1 MKFFFVAEDSL
12 YKIFKTLEKVP
23 KGKTVEI
30 SIDSHHSLFDNEW
43 RGKQI
48 KEILDKRNINAIFVT
63 KKETSRKFFE
73 KIGLKTKHTE
83 KNKIMK
89 FLRIIYLFFF
99 DIKKFHLNTFQNRKS
114 YTFLLVIGFEA
125 LFVLGVMYL
134 IYSLIIPGVKVE
146 INPSQQI
153 ETIIYNFRYYSAED
167 IEYPRYSRFLSIPF
181 YTGSIDYRYDMS
193 MNTSNVKFLQNPSIG
208 EIKIFNKTNKEFA
221 LVPNTRFITDD
232 GRLFQTTNRIEIPAG
247 YDGIPGE
254 LVIRVK
260 AMEKDDNDILMGDRG
275 NITKGTTLYIKNLKQ
290 SLFLKEI
297 YAVVL
302 EDFTGGSLTTDG
314 EVTQKDIDLLSEK
327 MVSYITQQ
335 KKNIVTQNFN
345 IKDSLLLAFNDTI
358 TTLIKNIDVPH
369 ELGEKNSLMNGHIDV
384 SFNFFYIRWADLIQ
398 AFSDYI
404 NQRPSNKTQLVSI
417 NKNSLVF
424 FEEDGLVEKDGT
436 FIIPTKIEIIQGYD
450 FKKDIVGIV
459 EDIKSHIVGGNKE
472 TARNYVL
479 GFPEVSSVKIKIVP
493 SWYGSIPKLKSRIKV
508 NIKN

>member
-23 KGKTVEI
+23 KWKTVEI

-43 RGKQI
+43 RWKQI

-114 YTFLLVIGFEA
+114 YTFLLVIWFEA
-125 LFVLGVMYL
+125 LFVLWVMYL
-134 IYSLIIPGVKVE
+134 IYSLIIPWVKVE

-181 YTGSIDYRYDMS
+181 YTWSIDYRYDMS
-193 MNTSNVKFLQNPSIG
+193 MNTSNVKFLQNPSIW

-232 GRLFQTTNRIEIPAG
+232 GRLFQTTNRIEIPAW
-247 YDGIPGE
+247 YDGIPWE

-260 AMEKDDNDILMGDRG
+260 AMEKDDNDILMWDRW
-275 NITKGTTLYIKNLKQ
+275 NITKWTTLYIKNLKQ

-302 EDFTGGSLTTDG
+302 EDFTWWSLTTDW

-369 ELGEKNSLMNGHIDV
+369 ELWEKNSLMNGHIDV

-450 FKKDIVGIV
+450 FKKDIVWIV
-459 EDIKSHIVGGNKE
+459 EDIKSHIVWWNKE

-479 GFPEVSSVKIKIVP
+479 WFPEVSSVKIKIVP